1 MLAKD
6 TKAGRFDQPVVS
18 MKLCM
23 EWTIKQEPTSLSE
36 EVTRPSLKKAG
47 HVIVHFA
54 RKVKLHLR
62 CIFVSAPRDV
72 YFLCV
77 NSAFSAPLR

>member
-6 TKAGRFDQPVVS
+6 TMIGGSNRSIVS
-18 MKLCM
+18 MKLLSGVDHLSAGS
-23 EWTIKQEPTSLSE
+23 TSLSE

-54 RKVKLHLR
+54 AKIKLHLD
-62 CIFVSAPRDV
+62 CIFVSVDFILAI
-72 YFLCV
+72 L
-77 NSAFSAPLR
+77 

>member
-6 TKAGRFDQPVVS
+6 TMIGGSNRSIVS

-23 EWTIKQEPTSLSE
+23 EWTNDARGPLALSE

-47 HVIVHFA
+47 HLIVHFA
-54 RKVKLHLR
+54 HQVKLHLD
-62 CIFVSAPRDV
+62 CIFVSVDFILSIV
-72 YFLCV
+72 YRIAGFT
-77 NSAFSAPLR
+77 